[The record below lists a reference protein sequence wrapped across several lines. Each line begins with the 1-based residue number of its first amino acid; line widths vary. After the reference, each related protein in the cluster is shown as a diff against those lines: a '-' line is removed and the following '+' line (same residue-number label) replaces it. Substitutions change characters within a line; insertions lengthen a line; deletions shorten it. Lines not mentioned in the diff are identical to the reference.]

1 MRRSLFIWLLTMLLC
16 ASQVFAAPVSNEVKT
31 NNTLAETSRSYILME
46 ESSGKVLLEKEADTP
61 YPPAS
66 ITKIMTLLLIND
78 AIAQGKINWD
88 DKVTISEHAA
98 HMGGSQVFM
107 EPGEEQTVRDLVK
120 CICIASANDAAVAMS
135 EYIAGSEEQFVQM
148 MNDKAKE
155 LGMQNTTFKN
165 ACGLHVEGHVSCA
178 RDIAIMSREL
188 VKNYPEITK
197 IVTIWMDSIIHR
209 TRRGE
214 SEFVLSNT
222 NKMLKWY
229 SGITG
234 LKTGYTPE
242 AKHCVSATATRDN
255 MGLIAVIM
263 GAQDGK
269 IRFRE
274 AAQLLDYGFAN
285 YKVKKGP
292 EMGTIIGS
300 IPVKKGTLENLN
312 VVTDE
317 TKGFVVPKSGSNAEL
332 TYEIVYTRNSINA
345 PIKKGEVVGSVT
357 YYLEGEVVGEGNIV
371 AAIDVEKATFKQ
383 MLPYTFKRFF
393 RISKEEKAQTTEH
406 ITTKKEAKTK
416 EVK

>member
-16 ASQVFAAPVSNEVKT
+16 ASQIFAAPVSNEAKT
-31 NNTLAETSRSYILME
+31 SGTLAETSRSYILME

-78 AIAQGKINWD
+78 AVAQGKINWD
-88 DKVTISEHAA
+88 DKVTVSEHAA

-135 EYIAGSEEQFVQM
+135 EYVAGSEEQFVQM

-197 IVTIWMDSIIHR
+197 VVTTWMDSIVHH

-229 SGITG
+229 NGITG

-300 IPVKKGTLENLN
+300 IPVKKGTLEKLD

-317 TKGFVVPKSGSNAEL
+317 TKGFVVPKSGSNSEL
-332 TYEIVYTRNSINA
+332 TYEIAYTRNSLSA

-357 YYLEGEVVGEGNIV
+357 YYLEGEPVGEGNIV
-371 AAIDVEKATFKQ
+371 AATDVDKATFKQ
-383 MLPYTFKRFF
+383 MLPYTIKRFF
-393 RISKEEKAQTTEH
+393 KVSKDDKVQEAEQ
-406 ITTKKEAKTK
+406 ITGGKQGQIE

>member
-1 MRRSLFIWLLTMLLC
+1 MRRSLLIFILIAILGC
-16 ASQVFAAPVSNEVKT
+16 SQVFAAPVAEKQKMSGAM
-31 NNTLAETSRSYILME
+31 AETARSYILME

-66 ITKIMTLLLIND
+66 ITKIMTLLLINE

-88 DKVTISEHAA
+88 DKVTISEHAS

-155 LGMQNTTFKN
+155 LGMENTVFKN
-165 ACGLHVEGHVSCA
+165 ACGLHVEGHVSTA
-178 RDIAIMSREL
+178 RDIALMSRAL

-197 IVTIWMDSIIHR
+197 VVTTWMDSIIHR

-242 AKHCVSATATRDN
+242 AKHCVSATATREN

-285 YKVKKGP
+285 YKVKMGP
-292 EMGTIIGS
+292 GLGTIIGS
-300 IPVKKGTLENLN
+300 LPIKKGTSETLD
-312 VVTDE
+312 VATDE
-317 TKGFVVPKSGSNAEL
+317 TKGFVVPKGGTNGEL
-332 TYEIVYTRNSINA
+332 TYEITYTREQVVA
-345 PIKKGEVVGSVT
+345 PIKKGELVGTVT
-357 YYLEGEVVGEGNIV
+357 YYLEGEAVGEGNIV
-371 AAIDVEKATFKQ
+371 AANDVDKATLKQ
-383 MLPYTFKRFF
+383 MLPYMAKRFF
-393 RISKEEKAQTTEH
+393 KVSKENK
-406 ITTKKEAKTK
+406 
-416 EVK
+416 

>member
-1 MRRSLFIWLLTMLLC
+1 MRKSVLIPILVVLLSF
-16 ASQVFAAPVSNEVKT
+16 SQVFAAPAAQNKESGT
-31 NNTLAETSRSYILME
+31 IAQTARSYILME
-46 ESSGKVLLEKEADTP
+46 ESSGKVLLEKEADTS

-66 ITKIMTLLLIND
+66 ITKVMTLLLIHD
-78 AIAQGKINWD
+78 AIAEGKINWD

-148 MNDKAKE
+148 MNDKAKA
-155 LGMQNTTFKN
+155 LGMNNTVFKN
-165 ACGLHVEGHVSCA
+165 ACGLHVDGHVSSA

-197 IVTIWMDSIIHR
+197 VVTTWMDTIVHR

-214 SEFVLSNT
+214 SEFGLANT

-229 SGITG
+229 NGITG

-269 IRFRE
+269 IRFQE

-285 YKVKKGP
+285 YKVKVGP

-300 IPVKKGTLENLN
+300 VPVKKGTSET
-312 VVTDE
+312 VDVMADE
-317 TKGFVVPKSGSNAEL
+317 TKAFVVAKNDATGDL
-332 TYEIVYTRNSINA
+332 TYEMAYKEDTLNA
-345 PIKKGEVVGSVT
+345 PIKKGDVVGTVT
-357 YYLEGEVVGEGNIV
+357 YYLQGEAVGEGNIV
-371 AAIDVEKATFKQ
+371 AATDVGKATIKQ
-383 MLPYTFKRFF
+383 MIPYMTKRFF
-393 RISKEEKAQTTEH
+393 KISK
-406 ITTKKEAKTK
+406 
-416 EVK
+416 

>member
-1 MRRSLFIWLLTMLLC
+1 MRRSLLIWVLTVLLVF
-16 ASQVFAAPVSNEVKT
+16 SQVFAAPASSEQKT
-31 NNTLAETSRSYILME
+31 SSTMAETARSYILME

-66 ITKIMTLLLIND
+66 ITKIMTLLLINE

-88 DKVTISEHAA
+88 DTVTISEHAA

-135 EYIAGSEEQFVQM
+135 EYVAGSEEQFVQM

-155 LGMQNTTFKN
+155 LGMNNTVFKN
-165 ACGLHVEGHVSCA
+165 ACGLHVEGHVSTA

-197 IVTIWMDSIIHR
+197 VVTTWMDSIVHR

-285 YKVKKGP
+285 YKVKMGP

-300 IPVKKGTLENLN
+300 VPIKKGTAETLD
-312 VVTDE
+312 VATDE
-317 TKGFVVPKSGSNAEL
+317 TKGFVVPKGGSNAEL
-332 TYEIVYTRNSINA
+332 TYEIAYTRNPVIA
-345 PIKKGEVVGSVT
+345 PVKKGDVVGSVT
-357 YYLEGEVVGEGNIV
+357 YYLGGETVGEGNIV
-371 AAIDVEKATFKQ
+371 AASDMDKATLKQ
-383 MLPYTFKRFF
+383 MLPYMAKRFF
-393 RISKEEKAQTTEH
+393 RVSKEKN
-406 ITTKKEAKTK
+406 
-416 EVK
+416 